1 MHKDFLNG
9 IFSFS
14 SKGRLLGM
22 CLYYALPHWD
32 WGDLGKYALI
42 GASAQLGKY
51 TLVRFHYCLRLD
63 ILH

>member
-1 MHKDFLNG
+1 
-9 IFSFS
+9 
-14 SKGRLLGM
+14 M

-51 TLVRFHYCLRLD
+51 IQTFFLREIAL
-63 ILH
+63 INF